1 MTCFSN
7 VRHACLLALY
17 PHCSSYRLW
26 WSVAF
31 LGVSFVYR
39 RYWQLIVLFRVWT
52 ISNAT
57 KFSFVFTL
65 VLRPKLF
72 TDGHKFSYF
81 LWRIY
86 CGVMTDNNNSNL
98 FYRLLGNDSLQQ
110 SDPYSPNNNSKV
122 EYALSMPLVM
132 VLLANEGRVRLPK
145 SMFVLLW
152 KICCVHWLEWIN
164 EDTCALCRKL
174 FHSSRFN
181 SWLLG
186 RAGNGE
192 CDEMK
197 VTFLNQFVAYFCG
210 ITFINRFVKMQWFL
224 QHDRRSFNFCRKQ
237 MDIHLDLPRGYI

>member
-1 MTCFSN
+1 MLVYSPYIPIV
-7 VRHACLLALY
+7 VRTDYDGLLLSWGF
-17 PHCSSYRLW
+17 H
-26 WSVAF
+26 
-31 LGVSFVYR
+31 
-39 RYWQLIVLFRVWT
+39 LF
-52 ISNAT
+52 IDAIDILLSC
-57 KFSFVFTL
+57 FVFGQFLTQPNSPSSSPL
-65 VLRPKLF
+65 CMLRPKLF

-98 FYRLLGNDSLQQ
+98 FYGLLGNDSLQQ

-152 KICCVHWLEWIN
+152 EICCVHWLEWIN

-174 FHSSRFN
+174 FHSSRFK

-197 VTFLNQFVAYFCG
+197 VTFLNQFEAYFCG

>member
-1 MTCFSN
+1 MLPCFVFGQFLTQPNSPTSSP
-7 VRHACLLALY
+7 L
-17 PHCSSYRLW
+17 CSSQSSL
-26 WSVAF
+26 
-31 LGVSFVYR
+31 LTDTKCSF
-39 RYWQLIVLFRVWT
+39 
-52 ISNAT
+52 
-57 KFSFVFTL
+57 
-65 VLRPKLF
+65 
-72 TDGHKFSYF
+72 F
-81 LWRIY
+81 LWKID

-174 FHSSRFN
+174 FHSSRFK